1 MSDDQKAA
9 GCAVAL
15 DGAPEAYP
23 YISFF
28 ERLGQPVLVPPDL
41 APNHVVVEAVHTDE
55 EPTECE
61 DEKGTP
67 PTSANSA
74 PSVAEGQ

>member
-23 YISFF
+23 YMSFF
-28 ERLGQPVLVPPDL
+28 ERLGQPVQVPPDL
-41 APNHVVVEAVHTDE
+41 APNHVVADGENTDE
-55 EPTECE
+55 EPSGDE